1 MTMSFGRAMAW
12 LVPFGL
18 LVFTVASVSLR
29 ILSDAGLPRYRKL
42 RAQLEH
48 IQQENKLLQKRI
60 THLTRDV
67 RDLSHDPEA
76 VERIARD
83 ELGLLRDGELLFQ
96 FGEEDGTF
104 LTSGSAIR

>member
-1 MTMSFGRAMAW
+1 MSFGRALAW

-18 LVFTVASVSLR
+18 LVFTIASVSLR

-42 RAQLEH
+42 RAQLTH
-48 IQQENKLLQKRI
+48 IEEENKQLTRRI
-60 THLTRDV
+60 AHLTREV
-67 RDLSHDPEA
+67 RDLSHDAEA

>member
-1 MTMSFGRAMAW
+1 MSLGRALAW

-18 LVFTVASVSLR
+18 LVFTVAIVSLR

-48 IQQENKLLQKRI
+48 VEQENKQLHKRI
-60 THLTRDV
+60 GQLTRDV
-67 RDLSHDPEA
+67 HDLSQDPDA

-96 FGEEDGTF
+96 FSEDDGTF
-104 LTSGSAIR
+104 LTSGRAIR

>member
-1 MTMSFGRAMAW
+1 MSLGRALTW

-18 LVFTVASVSLR
+18 LVFTIAIVSLR

-42 RAQLEH
+42 RSQLEH
-48 IQQENKLLQKRI
+48 IEQENKQLEKRI
-60 THLTRDV
+60 AHLTRDV
-67 RDLSHDPEA
+67 HDLSQDPEA

-96 FGEEDGTF
+96 FSEDDATF

>member
-1 MTMSFGRAMAW
+1 MSFGRALAW

-18 LVFTVASVSLR
+18 LVFTVMSLSLR
-29 ILSDAGLPRYRKL
+29 ILSEEGLPRYRKL

-48 IQQENKLLQKRI
+48 IEHENGA
-60 THLTRDV
+60 LTREIQRLERDV
-67 RDLSHDPEA
+67 RGLSRDPEA

-83 ELGLLRDGELLFQ
+83 ELGLLREGEVLFQ

-104 LTSGSAIR
+104 LTNGGPIR

>member
-1 MTMSFGRAMAW
+1 MSFGRALAW

-18 LVFTVASVSLR
+18 LVFTVMSLSLR
-29 ILSDAGLPRYRKL
+29 ILSEEGLPRYRKL

-48 IQQENKLLQKRI
+48 IEHENGALAREIQRLE
-60 THLTRDV
+60 RDV
-67 RDLSHDPEA
+67 RGLSRDPEA

-83 ELGLLRDGELLFQ
+83 ELGLLREGEVLFQ

-104 LTSGSAIR
+104 LTNGGPIR

>member
-1 MTMSFGRAMAW
+1 MAR

-18 LVFTVASVSLR
+18 LVFTIVSLSLR
-29 ILSDAGLPRYRKL
+29 ILSEEGLPRYRKL
-42 RAQLEH
+42 RAQLTH
-48 IQQENKLLQKRI
+48 MRDENVALEKRI
-60 THLTRDV
+60 QKLNREVKALT
-67 RDLSHDPEA
+67 HDPEA

-96 FGEEDGTF
+96 FSEEDGSF

>member
-1 MTMSFGRAMAW
+1 MSLGRALAW

-18 LVFTVASVSLR
+18 LVFTVAIVSLR
-29 ILSDAGLPRYRKL
+29 VLSDAGLPRYRKL

-48 IQQENKLLQKRI
+48 IEQDNKQLQRRI
-60 THLTRDV
+60 TRLTAEV
-67 RDLSHDPEA
+67 RDLSQDPEA

-83 ELGLLRDGELLFQ
+83 ELGLLREGELLFQ

-104 LTSGSAIR
+104 LTSGSSVR